1 MANSIARKGTT
12 RQSILEAAN
21 RLFAAKGYEAT
32 SIDEI
37 MRACGLTRGGFYAH
51 FSSKEELYRNALAPG
66 RSIDALLGEYLNTSE
81 SVSARLSPAVAFL
94 AIDVG
99 SKSREVR
106 AAYTEAFT
114 SISEKLLSHTKTSQ
128 CSAESRSLSAAA
140 LIVGA
145 LAVAHT
151 TDNPDLRSKLLHSC
165 RENAGALLGGGD
177 RLTTSFFWEPAPH
190 MPNCATR
197 SLCHT

>member
-1 MANSIARKGTT
+1 MAYSIGRKART

-21 RLFAAKGYEAT
+21 RLFAAKGYEGT

-51 FSSKEELYRNALAPG
+51 FASKEELYRNALAPG
-66 RSIDALLGEYLNTSE
+66 RSIDAMLGEYLDT
-81 SVSARLSPAVAFL
+81 AAPAGPRPSPAFAFL
-94 AIDVG
+94 AIDVA
-99 SKSREVR
+99 SKSPEVR

-114 SISEKLLSHTKTSQ
+114 SISAKLLSHTSASR
-128 CSAESRSLSAAA
+128 CSAESCSLSAAA

-151 TDNPDLRSKLLHSC
+151 TDNPDLRSRLLAAC
-165 RENAGALLGGGD
+165 RENAGMLLGGRD
-177 RLTTSFFWEPAPH
+177 RATTSFFWEPVPGS
-190 MPNCATR
+190 R
-197 SLCHT
+197 